1 MGHVEWYLLVIKIDD
16 RERKKMHTAKVRVK
30 RIDWE
35 RVMIA
40 LGMAL
45 MEASGMFFLICG
57 LTGFRPF

>member
-1 MGHVEWYLLVIKIDD
+1 
-16 RERKKMHTAKVRVK
+16 MHTAKVRVK